1 MPAQALFGISVAFGF
16 IAWGI
21 VAARYFWPALRGQ
34 SRVHA
39 LRPLL
44 ILHGFRFIGL
54 AFLVPGVVS
63 PELSRPIFTA
73 WSDWHRLSDHVSCNP
88 EERRNNR

>member
-1 MPAQALFGISVAFGF
+1 MPAQALFGLSVAFGF

-21 VAARYFWPALRGQ
+21 VAARYFWPTLRGQ

-39 LRPLL
+39 LHSLL
-44 ILHGFRFIGL
+44 ILRSFRFIGL

-63 PELSRPIFTA
+63 LELSRTIFPA
-73 WSDWHRLSDHVSCNP
+73 WSDWHRLSDHVSCHR
-88 EERRNNR
+88 EGRRNNR